1 MEKFLHITIFIL
13 IINLTKSNYIKLDFY
28 KNIYSIPYDIES
40 VFYSSISTDVYIGN
54 PPKKI
59 SIQIS
64 TDTPYFV
71 IQGNSLNDKGYS
83 QEKSSSFF
91 FIKYGH
97 SYSYRN
103 IYFHSI
109 FFSENF
115 EFNDDK
121 DIILNAMMCWGKYP
135 ITNNDGILG
144 LQLKDIKFNEKNIFI
159 NQLQEKNIISK
170 NIISL
175 IYKNEKKGE
184 LILGEYPQ
192 NKTRILKN
200 KKYKFCDNNFKTN
213 GELYGTMFDNIYSTE
228 NFSEKNLII
237 FSNIFYGFIG
247 SSEYNNFIYKFF
259 FKEKMGNKNCWI
271 QTIEDDKYF
280 GYVCSKNIDMNKIP
294 DIKLYHKELN
304 HTFEIKNEEM
314 WISRNNIKYFLIFFS
329 FQNQYSWTLGQ
340 KFLQKYPFVFDME
353 NNILGI
359 YYNDMNEKINN
370 NYFRFFLF
378 VFIIILI
385 VISLFI
391 RFMCIYKKKETINK
405 DEIELNLIEN
415 NNL

>member
-83 QEKSSSFF
+83 QEKSSSFY

-144 LQLKDIKFNEKNIFI
+144 LQLKDIKFNEKNIF
-159 NQLQEKNIISK
+159 L
-170 NIISL
+170 
-175 IYKNEKKGE
+175 
-184 LILGEYPQ
+184 
-192 NKTRILKN
+192 
-200 KKYKFCDNNFKTN
+200 
-213 GELYGTMFDNIYSTE
+213 
-228 NFSEKNLII
+228 
-237 FSNIFYGFIG
+237 
-247 SSEYNNFIYKFF
+247 
-259 FKEKMGNKNCWI
+259 
-271 QTIEDDKYF
+271 
-280 GYVCSKNIDMNKIP
+280 
-294 DIKLYHKELN
+294 
-304 HTFEIKNEEM
+304 
-314 WISRNNIKYFLIFFS
+314 
-329 FQNQYSWTLGQ
+329 NQY
-340 KFLQKYPFVFDME
+340 M
-353 NNILGI
+353 
-359 YYNDMNEKINN
+359 
-370 NYFRFFLF
+370 
-378 VFIIILI
+378 III
-385 VISLFI
+385 
-391 RFMCIYKKKETINK
+391 
-405 DEIELNLIEN
+405 
-415 NNL
+415 